1 MQKTGMCRCESACDG
16 IGGDGGG
23 GGGGGVV
30 LYTEC
35 VSTINFPPVRRACG
49 GFVSALSTQ
58 KV

>member
-1 MQKTGMCRCESACDG
+1 MCRCESACDG